1 MGMFSFIRDAGEK
14 MFGGK
19 DLDEKKIREHIL
31 AQGLSLKPFNV
42 VVKQDEAKVFLSGY
56 AATIEDKEKAIITA
70 GNIDG
75 VETVEDRLKLGAPDA
90 AVEAPAATDASVALT
105 AEEEP
110 DSRFY
115 TVKSGNTL
123 SGISK
128 EVYGDAMKYPAI
140 FEANKPMLKHPDKI
154 YPGQVL
160 RIPAL

>member
-14 MFGGK
+14 VFGGK
-19 DLDEKKIREHIL
+19 DLNEKEIREHIL
-31 AQGLSLKPFNV
+31 AQGLQLKPFNV
-42 VVKQDEAKVFLSGY
+42 VAVQTESKVFLSGY
-56 AATIEDKEKAIITA
+56 AASIEDKEKAIITA

-75 VETVEDRLKLGAPDA
+75 VEIVEDRLKLGSLET
-90 AVEAPAATDASVALT
+90 AVEVPAAEVEAVVLT
-105 AEEEP
+105 PEEEP
-110 DSRFY
+110 NSRFH

-128 EVYGDAMKYPAI
+128 EVYGDAMKYPVI
-140 FEANKPMLKHPDKI
+140 FEANKPMLTHPDKI